1 MVGLPRNYKLKETD
15 QSRKGGKDCY
25 ALENTAYGCSAI
37 YLSWGCFRYS
47 LMHVIKNHKE
57 SITEERAL
65 RLRLC
70 WKLCNATHTATVSN

>member
-37 YLSWGCFRYS
+37 YLS
-47 LMHVIKNHKE
+47 
-57 SITEERAL
+57 
-65 RLRLC
+65 
-70 WKLCNATHTATVSN
+70 